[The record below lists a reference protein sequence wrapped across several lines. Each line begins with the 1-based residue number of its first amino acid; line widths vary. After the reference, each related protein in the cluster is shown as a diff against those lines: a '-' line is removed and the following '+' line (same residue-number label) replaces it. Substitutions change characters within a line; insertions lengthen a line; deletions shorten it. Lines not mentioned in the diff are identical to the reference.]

1 MSFGERL
8 IADESTTVRNS
19 SESLYLAAIQLDAD
33 LHAEALEEGSCPNT
47 IRAAVSGAVACWAH
61 TAHNHLYVGNVGD
74 SAAILIQQTPTGPFF
89 SIECG
94 STLLKS
100 VL

>member
-33 LHAEALEEGSCPNT
+33 LHSEALEEGSCPNT

-61 TAHNHLYVGNVGD
+61 TANNHLYVGNVGD
-74 SAAILIQQTPTGPFF
+74 SAAILIQQTPSGNFWYLF
-89 SIECG
+89 D
-94 STLLKS
+94 KF
-100 VL
+100 